1 VKTPVVIDQSMQNTN
16 DHLENRREYTVR
28 LRGVVTRTHSGSV
41 SKQSTA
47 RAATGNSLC
56 NCFWQKLCLIHKSRG
71 EMSVN

>member
-56 NCFWQKLCLIHKSRG
+56 TSSFRNKMIKTLSYP
-71 EMSVN
+71 